1 MTQHNI
7 DEIRTHIQG
16 WIDHVSRPQEKLDNL
31 SVCPFAKK
39 VRYEIVN
46 AELNQLA
53 VPATE
58 FKLIIYILPDTVSEV
73 EMTARCMQLNDQHPD
88 YVFLPDHQTKRTYIQ
103 GVLTNNCKYN
113 LVMCQPKAEIEKG
126 RESLLKTKYYTFF
139 DDNYWNQQCDYDS
152 IVPANHWTKTA
163 EVAV

>member
-1 MTQHNI
+1 MSQYSI
-7 DEIRTHIQG
+7 DEIRAHIQG
-16 WIDHVSRPQEKLDNL
+16 WIDHVSQPQEQLANM

-39 VRYEIVN
+39 AVYEIIN
-46 AELNQLA
+46 TELDQLA

-58 FKLIIYILPDTVSEV
+58 FKLVIYILPDAVSEV
-73 EMTARCMQLNDQHPD
+73 EMTVRCMQLNDQHPD
-88 YVFLPDHQTKRTYIQ
+88 YVFLPDHQIKRTYVQ

-139 DDNYWNQQCDYDS
+139 DDNYWNQQCDYES
-152 IVPANHWTKTA
+152 IVPVDHWTKTA
-163 EVAV
+163 EVAA